1 MKKMLKPGLSV
12 YLTIALAFSGCSLI
26 DDDNDVTITT
36 ERKMLLSQ
44 LREWTVDGI
53 VYQEKEEYKYDANG
67 NRIKKETTHIDDGIV
82 SSVTTEEFNANGDH
96 LEYVFINDGEV
107 KEKYKY
113 RYDQHGREVTVYQ
126 NDKLIKESRYEYNG
140 NTVNFSTT
148 QYTDKG
154 TKKTDGTEVYTDSD
168 LKYMVSSKSEVVEAD
183 GQKSIEEIK
192 CSYKYDGNGNIIET
206 TTESTSDGIPTW
218 FIQTSIDGNQSIT
231 LKISYYHG
239 EENMNFYDETV
250 YTDSNREYILYH
262 KYNATGVSWGTNIT
276 EEYYEYNDEGNLIE
290 STFYENDILGSKN
303 TNYVYKNNI
312 VTYTNENYDDNGNT
326 TTRYYYTLTYEE

>member
-82 SSVTTEEFNANGDH
+82 SSVTTEEFNANGDP

-107 KEKYKY
+107 KEKNKY

-126 NDKLIKESRYEYNG
+126 NDKLIRESRYEYNG

-154 TKKTDGTEVYTDSD
+154 TKKNDGTEVYTDSD

-206 TTESTSDGIPTW
+206 TTESTSDEFQHGLFKQVSMGIS
-218 FIQTSIDGNQSIT
+218 Q
-231 LKISYYHG
+231 LH
-239 EENMNFYDETV
+239 
-250 YTDSNREYILYH
+250 
-262 KYNATGVSWGTNIT
+262 
-276 EEYYEYNDEGNLIE
+276 
-290 STFYENDILGSKN
+290 
-303 TNYVYKNNI
+303 
-312 VTYTNENYDDNGNT
+312 
-326 TTRYYYTLTYEE
+326 

>member
-82 SSVTTEEFNANGDH
+82 SSVTTEEFNANGDL

-107 KEKYKY
+107 KEKNKY
-113 RYDQHGREVTVYQ
+113 RYDQHGRAITVYQ
-126 NDKLIKESRYEYNG
+126 NDKLIIESRYEYNG

-206 TTESTSDGIPTW
+206 TTEGTSDGIPTW
-218 FIQTSIDGNQSIT
+218 FRQTSIDGNIST
-231 LKISYYHG
+231 SSNISYNDNGEPQIQNYYYTEYTNSNCENPIYNKHEYHG
-239 EENMNFYDETV
+239 FN
-250 YTDSNREYILYH
+250 
-262 KYNATGVSWGTNIT
+262 TNNT

-290 STFYENDILGSKN
+290 STFYENDILRNKN
-303 TNYVYKNNI
+303 TNYEYKNNI
-312 VTYTNENYDDNGNT
+312 KTFTSYSYDGNGEIFQTDN
-326 TTRYYYTLTYEE
+326 YTLTYEQ